1 MDYFSFI
8 CNMKRIFLTIAAVLA
23 FTANAAVAQEL
34 KTAFFLDNYI
44 YSYKINPGAPIIGK
58 PYTFYS
64 AGLGNMSFSAQTDFR
79 LPYFNFD
86 WMNTGWNWNSLDFFT
101 NYTQGNTILPQASVN
116 LVSFGRHG
124 ERGRFAF
131 ECNLRSDNMVYA
143 PVDFFSDFNVSLWGD
158 WRIPSGTL
166 GFRDISFQAKDYVEF
181 LFAYSHKL
189 GDYVT
194 LGANVKF
201 LLGLFGAAFDLYA
214 LDAQILDDI
223 DVQVD
228 ADADIFL
235 SSALVK
241 VGTVPS
247 RGREVYDFSQI
258 SFGRPGFTGRG
269 LGLDI
274 GITAEPME
282 GLTLGASLL
291 DLGYIRW
298 DESINGSIRYTER
311 IVEYGANL
319 FELEVAD
326 RSTLVRPLNYNI
338 HLSAD
343 YKMPFY
349 RGLSL
354 GALATFQEYFREIRF
369 GLALCPASL
378 INIAGSVAANTF
390 GTDVGFAVNVRVPGI
405 NLFAGVDTIF
415 MERNLTNASAGIQIA
430 F

>member
-1 MDYFSFI
+1 
-8 CNMKRIFLTIAAVLA
+8 MKRIFLTIAAAIAVLA
-23 FTANAAVAQEL
+23 PAARAQEL
-34 KTAFFLDNYI
+34 KTAFFLENYI
-44 YSYKINPGAPIIGK
+44 YSYKINPGAPITGD

-79 LPYFNFD
+79 MPYFNID
-86 WMNTGWNWNSLDFFT
+86 WMNTGWNWQSLDFFS
-101 NYTQGNTILPQASVN
+101 NYNQGNTILPQAAVN

-124 ERGRFAF
+124 RRGRFAF
-131 ECNLRSDNMVYA
+131 ECNIRSDNIIYA
-143 PVDFFSDFNVSLWGD
+143 PVDFFSDFNVSLWGN
-158 WRIPSGTL
+158 WRIPSGRM
-166 GFRDISFQAKDYVEF
+166 GFSDISFRANDYMEF
-181 LFAYSHKL
+181 LFSFSHKI
-189 GDYVT
+189 GDYIT
-194 LGANVKF
+194 LGANLKF
-201 LLGLFGAAFDLYA
+201 LLGLFGAGFDLYN
-214 LDAQILDDI
+214 LDAIVLDEG

-235 SSALVK
+235 SSSLVK

-247 RGREVYDFSQI
+247 RGRTVYDFSQI
-258 SFGRPGFTGRG
+258 SLGRPGFTGRG

-274 GITAEPME
+274 GLTAEPME

-311 IVEYGANL
+311 IFDYGANL

-326 RSTLVRPLNYNI
+326 RSTLARMLNYNI

-343 YKMPFY
+343 YVMPFY
-349 RGLSL
+349 SCLSDGVL
-354 GALATFQEYFREIRF
+354 STFQEYFRDVRF
-369 GLALCPASL
+369 GLALSPSK
-378 INIAGSVAANTF
+378 IISIAGSVAANTF
-390 GTDVGFAVNVRVPGI
+390 GTDVGVAMNVRIPGI

-415 MERNLTNASAGIQIA
+415 LDRNMTNASAGVQIA

>member
-8 CNMKRIFLTIAAVLA
+8 CNMKRIILTIAAA
-23 FTANAAVAQEL
+23 FAVIAPSAMAQEL

-44 YSYKINPGAPIIGK
+44 YSYKINPGSPITGK

-64 AGLGNMSFSAQTDFR
+64 AGLGNMSLSAQTDFR

-86 WMNTGWNWNSLDFFT
+86 WLNTGWNWNGLDFFAQY
-101 NYTQGNTILPQASVN
+101 NQGNTILPQASVN

-131 ECNLRSDNMVYA
+131 ECNVRSDNRVYA
-143 PVDFFSDFNVSLWGD
+143 PVDFFSDFNVSLWGN

-166 GFRDISFQAKDYVEF
+166 GFRNISFRANDYVEF
-181 LFAYSHKL
+181 LMSYSHKL

-201 LLGLFGAAFDLYA
+201 LLGLFGSGFELYDI
-214 LDAQILDDI
+214 DAVIIDEG

-228 ADADIFL
+228 VDADIFL

-247 RGREVYDFSQI
+247 RGREVYDFSQL

-274 GITAEPME
+274 GITATPME
-282 GLTLGASLL
+282 GLTLGASVL

-298 DESINGSIRYTER
+298 NESINGSIRYTER
-311 IVEYGANL
+311 VVDYGANL

-326 RSTLVRPLNYNI
+326 RSTLARPLNYNI

-343 YKMPFY
+343 YVMPFY
-349 RGLSL
+349 SGLSA
-354 GALATFQEYFREIRF
+354 GVIATFQEYFREVRA
-369 GLALCPASL
+369 GVALTPGSL
-378 INIAGSVAANTF
+378 ISLAGSVAANNF

-415 MERNLTNASAGIQIA
+415 MDRSMTNASAGIQIA

>member
-8 CNMKRIFLTIAAVLA
+8 CNMKRFFLSIAAALA
-23 FTANAAVAQEL
+23 VSAPVASTQEL

-44 YSYKINPGAPIIGK
+44 YSYKLNPGAPIKGR

-64 AGLGNMSFSAQTDFR
+64 AALGNISFSAQTDFV

-86 WMNTGWNWNSLDFFT
+86 WMNTGWNWNSLNFFT
-101 NYTQGNTILPQASVN
+101 NYTQGNIIMPQASVN
-116 LVSFGRHG
+116 LFSFGRHG

-131 ECNLRSDNMVYA
+131 ECNVRSDNMVYA

-166 GFRDISFQAKDYVEF
+166 GFRDISFRANDYVEF
-181 LFAYSHKL
+181 LCSYSHKL

-201 LLGLFGAAFDLYA
+201 LLGLFGAGFELYD
-214 LDAQILDDI
+214 LDAMILDEG

-228 ADADIFL
+228 AYADIFL

-247 RGREVYDFSQI
+247 RGREVYDFTQI

-274 GITAEPME
+274 GITATPID
-282 GLTLGASLL
+282 GLTLGAAVL

-298 DESINGSIRYTER
+298 NESINGSIRYTER
-311 IVEYGANL
+311 VVDYGANL

-326 RSTLVRPLNYNI
+326 RSTLARPLNYNI

-343 YKMPFY
+343 YVMPFY
-349 RGLSL
+349 SGLSAGVL
-354 GALATFQEYFREIRF
+354 TTFQEYFREVRL
-369 GLALCPASL
+369 GLALTPLKFISV
-378 INIAGSVAANTF
+378 AGSIAANNF
-390 GTDVGFAVNVRVPGI
+390 GADAGFAFNIRIPGI

-415 MERNLTNASAGIQIA
+415 LERSMTNASAGIQIA